1 MVTDIFKIKSMRDVI
16 DNCISTTDC
25 TTRIFLKS
33 LPGGQYISFKKSSGN
48 NVRVTERRVN
58 GRKTII
64 IHDGTLIFNSFQ
76 AKDVALV
83 AIVKDKTN

>member
-1 MVTDIFKIKSMRDVI
+1 MITDIFKIKSMRDVI

-33 LPGGQYISFKKSSGN
+33 LPGGQYISFKKNSDS
-48 NVRVTERRVN
+48 NVQVTERRVN

-64 IHDGTLIFNSFQ
+64 IHDGTLIFNSFPT
-76 AKDVALV
+76 KDVALV
-83 AIVKDKTN
+83 ALVKDKTN